1 MCFPA
6 STKKFWNT
14 FTCASIF
21 IWEMHK
27 CAPINVHV
35 YVWKIKYVTSF
46 PAFISGFLNSLM
58 LLQTITG
65 DHSPIICGTCTYL
78 YNIKDTIRASWFDWF
93 NRAKIFYFYS
103 MNGKKIY
110 QRTTKNLVTCTS
122 QHRYVSKEKEKRDP
136 PQWKGSPSKCRPC
149 YLINVRPTSPSLGEC
164 LLLTGLIVTQL
175 SL

>member
-35 YVWKIKYVTSF
+35 YVLKIKYVISF

-78 YNIKDTIRASWFDWF
+78 YNIKDTIRASWFVWF
-93 NRAKIFYFYS
+93 NRAKILCFYS
-103 MNGKKIY
+103 MNGKKKLTENNQKSCYMYITVLLRF
-110 QRTTKNLVTCTS
+110 QRKI
-122 QHRYVSKEKEKRDP
+122 KKRSTP
-136 PQWKGSPSKCRPC
+136 MKRFT
-149 YLINVRPTSPSLGEC
+149 I
-164 LLLTGLIVTQL
+164 
-175 SL
+175 